1 MWADWLPGPNPARS
15 TLRPLLRLTPGLS
28 SHKWTRNHILTP
40 GFSLECPGGLPIHC
54 TGTPREP
61 TWNSVGRA
69 SVRSFP
75 DAVHMILM
83 GNQMETTWQKIL
95 SEPFQWI
102 QIPGGPVPTA
112 RSYEFAG
119 QQCCRGRS
127 HQEIPFFSDV
137 SFPKLTFR
145 CPELKASHS
154 PQRSPLCS
162 GGFRAGISER
172 GQSSNQAEKT
182 PVLAVQP
189 LEITLGEVLWAP

>member
-1 MWADWLPGPNPARS
+1 MWADWLPGPNPARP
-15 TLRPLLRLTPGLS
+15 TLRPLRLTPGLS

-40 GFSLECPGGLPIHC
+40 GFSLECPGGLPTHC
-54 TGTPREP
+54 TDTPREP

-75 DAVHMILM
+75 DTGHMILM

-119 QQCCRGRS
+119 QQCCLRRS
-127 HQEIPFFSDV
+127 HQEIPFFLMFLS
-137 SFPKLTFR
+137 PNR
-145 CPELKASHS
+145 HS
-154 PQRSPLCS
+154 GVP
-162 GGFRAGISER
+162 
-172 GQSSNQAEKT
+172 SSKPHTAAK
-182 PVLAVQP
+182 PS
-189 LEITLGEVLWAP
+189 LWRRI